1 MISKVEATYMTLN
14 RIIHGG
20 WTFRTNKTKICN
32 EIEVDLPKQNLYK
45 TAVKFLHKH
54 LTTRKCESILN
65 QMIIPKRKVSTIY
78 MKQPQLGQY
87 HGALDK
93 IVEVYNKLP
102 PQVRCMKIGAFK
114 KYLSRNPIKI
124 T

>member
-20 WTFRTNKTKICN
+20 WTFRTNKTKLCN
-32 EIEVDLPKQNLYK
+32 KIEVDLPKQNLYK
-45 TAVKFLHKH
+45 TAVKFLNKH
-54 LTTRKCESILN
+54 LTTQKCESILN
-65 QMIIPKRKVSTIY
+65 QRIIPKRKVSTIY

>member
-114 KYLSRNPIKI
+114 KYLS
-124 T
+124 

>member
-1 MISKVEATYMTLN
+1 M
-14 RIIHGG
+14 
-20 WTFRTNKTKICN
+20 
-32 EIEVDLPKQNLYK
+32 DLPKQNLYK

-78 MKQPQLGQY
+78 MKQPQLGQN